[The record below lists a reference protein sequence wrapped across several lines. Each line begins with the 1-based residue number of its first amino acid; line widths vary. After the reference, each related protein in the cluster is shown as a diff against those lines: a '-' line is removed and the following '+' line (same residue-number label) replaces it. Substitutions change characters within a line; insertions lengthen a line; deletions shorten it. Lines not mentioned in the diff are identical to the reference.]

1 MIELY
6 ALKARLRVDR
16 GEILTAGM
24 AKTARVRIEFSSDWD
39 DLAKTAVFATETV
52 TVDVALTSASCEI
65 PHEVLATAG
74 ANVRVGVYGV
84 GSGGIALP
92 TIWADLG
99 LVKPGADPSGDV
111 STDPT
116 LPVWAQIEAAIGSLD
131 ELTTTAKNTLVAAI
145 NEAAKTGSGATG
157 MELRVADGYIQY
169 STDGEAWENLI
180 AVAELKGETGARGPQ
195 GETGPQ
201 GPKGD
206 TGAQGPAGPQGETG
220 PQGLQGETGPQ
231 GPQGDTGPQGTAG
244 PQGDPGPK
252 GDPGSDASVT
262 QASIAAALG
271 YTAADAGKLLGVGE
285 DGAAGPVERE
295 NFICTI
301 TGSGTASSPYACD
314 KTTAEIAQAA
324 AAGKVVYALSGS
336 ICYPVTIANAGMV
349 RFEVLN
355 GVNDT
360 GFVLLPNGS
369 MTKFQNKLQATS
381 DRVTSLS
388 AASTDAQ
395 YPSAKCVYEAVQS
408 AGGGGGEVW
417 ELIDEIT
424 LQADVASYTLAHVA
438 AWRKIKLL
446 WRKPYKNAGSGN
458 NWLGIHTGSTMN
470 VRAMFPGDAIKA
482 QNADVIV
489 DVSGFF
495 CIEERHGNN
504 MATTTAVARSAQQ
517 DILGDITGD
526 SVLRIDMDATFAA
539 AFDGTGKITVYGVKA

>member
-1 MIELY
+1 MIILT
-6 ALKARLRVDR
+6 ATKARLIAD
-16 GEILTAGM
+16 GSELLTEGM
-24 AKTARVRIEFSSDWD
+24 SKTVYVRFEFSCEWAS
-39 DLAKTAVFATETV
+39 LVKTAVFATEAV
-52 TVDVALTSASCEI
+52 TVDVAEAAWENGVCEI

-99 LVKPGADPSGDV
+99 LVRPGADPSGDV

-157 MELRVADGYIQY
+157 IELRVADGYIQY

-206 TGAQGPAGPQGETG
+206 VGD
-220 PQGLQGETGPQ
+220 TGPQ
-231 GPQGDTGPQGTAG
+231 GPKGDTGETGPQGTAG

-314 KTTAEIAQAA
+314 KTTEEIAQAA

-360 GFVLLPNGS
+360 GFMLLPNGII
-369 MTKFQNKLQATS
+369 TKFQNKLQGTS

-408 AGGGGGEVW
+408 AGGEVW

-504 MATTTAVARSAQQ
+504 MATLTAVARSAQQ
-517 DILGDITGD
+517 NILGDITGD

>member
-6 ALKARLRVDR
+6 ALKTRLRVDR

-39 DLAKTAVFATETV
+39 NLAKTAVFATEKV
-52 TVDVALTSASCEI
+52 SVDVALTSASCEI

-84 GSGGIALP
+84 GSGGVVLP

-99 LVKPGADPSGDV
+99 LVRPGADPSGDV

-116 LPVWAQIEAAIGSLD
+116 LPVWAQIEAIIGSLD

-157 MELRVADGYIQY
+157 IALRVEGGFIQY
-169 STDGEAWENLI
+169 SADGETWETLI

-206 TGAQGPAGPQGETG
+206 AGDTGPQGPRGDTGPAGPRGPAGPQGERG
-220 PQGLQGETGPQ
+220 AQGERGPAGTGDMSAAVYDP
-231 GPQGDTGPQGTAG
+231 AG
-244 PQGDPGPK
+244 GARQVAFADEI
-252 GDPGSDASVT
+252 GS
-262 QASIAAALG
+262 
-271 YTAADAGKLLGVGE
+271 GV
-285 DGAAGPVERE
+285 VL
-295 NFICTI
+295 CTI
-301 TGSGTASSPYACD
+301 TGSGSEDSPYVCD
-314 KTTAEIAQAA
+314 KTSAEIWQAIQAQ
-324 AAGKVVYALSGS
+324 KVVYVKDNTRFYPNTGGMGGQLQQFASILPGGSLAGYTILGSTVTRVSQNAELTLHRVTALS
-336 ICYPVTIANAGMV
+336 A
-349 RFEVLN
+349 
-355 GVNDT
+355 D
-360 GFVLLPNGS
+360 
-369 MTKFQNKLQATS
+369 
-381 DRVTSLS
+381 
-388 AASTDAQ
+388 STDAQ

-408 AGGGGGEVW
+408 AGGEVW

-424 LQADVASYTLAHVA
+424 LQADVASYTFAHVA

-446 WRKPYKNAGSGN
+446 WRKTYENAGSGN
-458 NWLGIHTGSTMN
+458 NWLGIHTGSTTN
-470 VRAMFPGDAIKA
+470 ARALLPSDAIKA

-495 CIEERHGNN
+495 CVEERHGNN
-504 MATTTAVARSAQQ
+504 LTAVNAVNRSAQQ
-517 DILGDITGD
+517 NILGDITGD

-539 AFDGTGKITVYGVKA
+539 EFDGTGKVTVYGVKA

>member
-16 GEILTAGM
+16 NEILTAGM
-24 AKTARVRIEFSSDWD
+24 AKAARVRIEFSSDWD
-39 DLAKTAVFATETV
+39 NLAKTAVFATETV

-74 ANVRVGVYGV
+74 ANVRIGVYGV
-84 GSGGIALP
+84 GSGGVVLP

-145 NEAAKTGSGATG
+145 NEAAKTGSGAG
-157 MELRVADGYIQY
+157 SMALRVEGGYIQY

-206 TGAQGPAGPQGETG
+206 VGDTGPQGPKGDTGETG
-220 PQGLQGETGPQ
+220 PQGLQGEAGPQ
-231 GPQGDTGPQGTAG
+231 GPKGDTGPQGTAG
-244 PQGDPGPK
+244 PQGPK

-262 QASIAAALG
+262 QESIANALG

-285 DGAAGPVERE
+285 DGAVGPVERE

-301 TGSGTASSPYACD
+301 TGSGTESSPYACD

-360 GFVLLPNGS
+360 GFVLLPNGI

-395 YPSAKCVYEAVQS
+395 YPSAKCVYDELKKKLGKPEIYEATFSPGDWSMNGSGYYEQS
-408 AGGGGGEVW
+408 LTIEG
-417 ELIDEIT
+417 LKRDYILPPDID
-424 LQADVASYTLAHVA
+424 
-438 AWRKIKLL
+438 IKL
-446 WRKPYKNAGSGN
+446 SGTDASLDAQLLADWALVSLAQVDN
-458 NWLGIHTGSTMN
+458 DTL
-470 VRAMFPGDAIKA
+470 VLQCVGDPPASL
-482 QNADVIV
+482 DMPVIV
-489 DVSGFF
+489 RVW
-495 CIEERHGNN
+495 
-504 MATTTAVARSAQQ
+504 Q
-517 DILGDITGD
+517 
-526 SVLRIDMDATFAA
+526 
-539 AFDGTGKITVYGVKA
+539 